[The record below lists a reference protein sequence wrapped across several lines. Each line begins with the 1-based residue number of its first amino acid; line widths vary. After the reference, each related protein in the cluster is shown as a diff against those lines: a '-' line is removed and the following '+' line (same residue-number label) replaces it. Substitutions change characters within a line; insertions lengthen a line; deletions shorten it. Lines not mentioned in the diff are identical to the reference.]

1 MNDAVRIDSPY
12 GVTDC
17 KAPQDK
23 QKSLE
28 QVKKV
33 LEGYYMKK
41 KTTVQKAGRPAV
53 ATPMP
58 PKKGG

>member
-12 GVTDC
+12 GVADC

-23 QKSLE
+23 HKSLE
-28 QVKKV
+28 PVKKV

-41 KTTVQKAGRPAV
+41 KTTQKAGRPAV